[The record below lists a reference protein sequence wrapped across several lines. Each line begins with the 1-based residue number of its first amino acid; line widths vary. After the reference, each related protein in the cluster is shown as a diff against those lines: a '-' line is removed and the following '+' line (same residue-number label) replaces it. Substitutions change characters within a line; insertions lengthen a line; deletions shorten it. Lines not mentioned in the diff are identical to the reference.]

1 MQTVQFTDEI
11 VATARESLLFSSAP
25 KEVSDLLLRRAVLTS
40 HPQGTTVFAQ
50 DDPADAIFVVIEGW
64 VKLYRIA
71 QSGAEAVV
79 GVFTKRHSFGEAA
92 ALRGGRYPVYA
103 ETVTDTLLLRIDARD
118 LLDLLRSQPEV
129 SIAMLTA
136 TFAHLHGLIA
146 QIEQLKARTAPQ
158 RVAEFLLDLT
168 KCKVGPCSVML
179 PYDKVL
185 IAGRLGM
192 KPESLSRAFSRLR
205 EHGVKIKRNAAQI
218 SDVET
223 LRAYADG
230 VNAWVEQVNL
240 GARGRGAPE
249 FFLYPDEIP
258 YWEPADS
265 LAVLKLLAASSTVQ
279 LRREVLRARFKPPAC
294 TATPQES

>member
-1 MQTVQFTDEI
+1 MQLRPPVRDTMQTVQFSDEI
-11 VATARESLLFSSAP
+11 VAVARESLLFSSAP
-25 KEVSDLLLRRAVLTS
+25 KEVSDLLLRRAVVTS
-40 HPQGTTVFAQ
+40 HPPGTTIFAQ
-50 DDPADAIFVVIEGW
+50 DDPAEAIFVVIEGW

-71 QSGAEAVV
+71 QSGAEAIV

-103 ETVTDTLLLRIDARD
+103 ETVTETTLLRIDARD

-136 TFAHLHGLIA
+136 TYAHLHGLIA

-168 KCKVGPCSVML
+168 KCKVGPCAVTL

-205 EHGVKIKRNAAQI
+205 NHGVKIKRNSAEI
-218 SDVET
+218 RDVEI
-223 LRAYADG
+223 LLAYAD
-230 VNAWVEQVNL
+230 
-240 GARGRGAPE
+240 
-249 FFLYPDEIP
+249 
-258 YWEPADS
+258 DS
-265 LAVLKLLAASSTVQ
+265 
-279 LRREVLRARFKPPAC
+279 RAGSGPW
-294 TATPQES
+294 PQT